1 MIRIFRLQTGS
12 AKAAV
17 GLVLLVSALLF
28 SCSSQK
34 TDSKPNI
41 LFIFSDDHAYQAIS
55 AYGGRLAKLAPT
67 PQIDR
72 IASEGMLFT
81 RCYVTNS
88 ICAPSRATVLTGK
101 HSHLNGVKTN
111 RDVFDGGQQTFPK
124 LLHQNGYQT
133 AIFGKWHLKSD
144 PVGFDIWKVL
154 PGQGHYYSPEI
165 RSESGTTVREHAYVT
180 NVITDMAISWL
191 EEGWDRTKPFLLMLQ
206 HKAPHREWEPATE
219 FLSLFHDARFPEPA
233 NLFDDYQG
241 RGTAARTQDMTI
253 AKTMRLG
260 ADLKIWLD
268 KSGEAYQRTYG
279 RMDAQ
284 QKAAWDA
291 AYDPLIEDYI
301 SAGRQGDDLIRW
313 KYQRYMQ
320 DYLATIRSV
329 DVSTGRVLDYLD
341 QQGLTQN
348 TIVIYNSDQGFYL
361 GEHGWFDKRFMY
373 EESAKTPLIVRWPG
387 HVPAGRINA
396 ELTSNLDIAPT
407 LLDAAGVEIPDD
419 MQGISLLPL
428 FADDS
433 PDGWRNSLYY
443 HYYEYP
449 AVHMVHRHEGAVTK
463 RYKLIHFYDLGE
475 WELYDLQKDP
485 TEMKSVYADPA
496 YAEAAKEMSAE
507 LERLRHLYRV
517 PPLSQDGMAESSAV
531 PRKKGGK

>member
-1 MIRIFRLQTGS
+1 MIRMFRLQTGRG
-12 AKAAV
+12 KAAV
-17 GLVLLVSALLF
+17 LFVLLVSAILF
-28 SCSSQK
+28 SCNSQK
-34 TDSKPNI
+34 TESKPNI

-67 PQIDR
+67 PHIDR

-111 RDVFDGGQQTFPK
+111 RDVFDGRQQTFPK
-124 LLHQNGYQT
+124 LLHQAGYQT

-154 PGQGHYYSPEI
+154 PGQGHYYSPEL
-165 RSESGTTVREHAYVT
+165 RSESATTVQEHAYVT

-191 EEGWDRTKPFLLMLQ
+191 EGGWDRTKPFLLMLQ

-219 FLSLFHDARFPEPA
+219 FLSLFHDTRFPEPA
-233 NLFDDYQG
+233 NLFDDYQD

-329 DVSTGRVLDYLD
+329 DVSTGRVLEYLD

-373 EESAKTPLIVRWPG
+373 EESAKTPLIIRWPD
-387 HVPAGRINA
+387 HVPAGSING

-407 LLDAAGVEIPDD
+407 LLDAAGMLIPDD

-428 FADDS
+428 FEDDP
-433 PDGWRNSLYY
+433 PDHWRNSLYY

-463 RYKLIHFYDLGE
+463 RYKLIHFYDIGE

-496 YAEAAKEMSAE
+496 YAEAAKKMSAE
-507 LERLRHLYRV
+507 LERLRRV
-517 PPLSQDGMAESSAV
+517 YKLPPLNPIRVTESNVKGSG
-531 PRKKGGK
+531 KK

>member
-1 MIRIFRLQTGS
+1 MNRRFRLTSGTGKILAS
-12 AKAAV
+12 FACLA
-17 GLVLLVSALLF
+17 GVLLIA
-28 SCSSQK
+28 CNSQK
-34 TDSKPNI
+34 NAGQPNI

-55 AYGGRLAKLAPT
+55 AYGGRLAELAPT
-67 PQIDR
+67 PHIDR
-72 IASEGMLFT
+72 IAKEGMLFT

-101 HSHLNGVKTN
+101 HSHLNGIKTN
-111 RDVFDGGQQTFPK
+111 RDVFDGRQQTFPK
-124 LLHQNGYQT
+124 LLQQAGYQT

-144 PVGFDIWKVL
+144 PTGFNIWQVL
-154 PGQGHYYSPEI
+154 PGQGHYYSPEL
-165 RSESGTTVREHAYVT
+165 RSQNATIVHEHAYVT
-180 NVITDMAISWL
+180 DVITGMAINWL
-191 EEGWDRTKPFLLMLQ
+191 EEGWDRSKPFLLMLQ

-219 FLSLFHDARFPEPA
+219 FLSLFHDTRFPEPA

-268 KSGEAYQRTYG
+268 KSGDAYQRTYG
-279 RMDAQ
+279 RMDAE

-291 AYDPLIEDYI
+291 AYDPLIEEYI

-320 DYLATIRSV
+320 DYLATIHSV
-329 DVSTGRVLDYLD
+329 DMSTGRVLEYLD
-341 QQGLTQN
+341 QQGLAEN
-348 TIVIYNSDQGFYL
+348 TIVVYNSDQGFYL

-373 EESAKTPLIVRWPG
+373 EESAKTPLIIRWPG
-387 HVPAGRINA
+387 HVQAGSANG

-407 LLDAAGVEIPDD
+407 LLDAAGIKIPDD
-419 MQGISLLPL
+419 MQGTSLLPL
-428 FADDS
+428 FENDP
-433 PDGWRNSLYY
+433 PDQWRNSLYY

-475 WELYDLQKDP
+475 WELYDLEKDP
-485 TEMKSVYADPA
+485 SEMNSVYADPA
-496 YAEAAKEMSAE
+496 YMEVAEQMSAE
-507 LERLRHLYRV
+507 LDRLRLLYKL
-517 PPLSQDGMAESSAV
+517 PPLEPIRVTENTVKRSLE
-531 PRKKGGK
+531 K